1 MPDKGSRARHRLI
14 SRFFRCRAPA
24 PRGVVREG
32 ERAARRCLRGPL
44 EDIPLQIADPGGSG
58 EPSSRRA
65 KHSFFVSFLFRPA
78 LVVAMGRPKNPRF
91 AAALPRKRRSR
102 SAIIANA
109 VGATQLSPTRKGGE
123 TIQKV

>member
-1 MPDKGSRARHRLI
+1 MPGRGSRARHRLI

-44 EDIPLQIADPGGSG
+44 EDTPLQIAGPGGSG
-58 EPSSRRA
+58 ESSSRRV
-65 KHSFFVSFLFRPA
+65 KHSFFVSFPFRPA
-78 LVVAMGRPKNPRF
+78 LVITMGRPKNSRF
-91 AAALPRKRRSR
+91 AAATEAPLSIC
-102 SAIIANA
+102 IIASA